1 MTLDASSLPAVVAT
15 GDRRKSLEA
24 VRDLLADRLIE
35 AGTREAATIA
45 KELRN
50 VMAELYSLPGERE
63 GSKSDEL
70 AARRDRRRAAAQGS

>member
-1 MTLDASSLPAVVAT
+1 MTLPEIVAT

-24 VRDLLADRLIE
+24 VRDHLARNLVDAE
-35 AGTREAATIA
+35 GREVATIA

-70 AARRDRRRAAAQGS
+70 AERRARRRAAAQGS

>member
-1 MTLDASSLPAVVAT
+1 MDALSLPSVVAT

-24 VRDLLADRLIE
+24 VRDLLADRLVE
-35 AGTREAATIA
+35 ASTREAAPIA

-70 AARRDRRRAAAQGS
+70 AERRARRRAAAQGS

>member
-1 MTLDASSLPAVVAT
+1 MDGSSLPEVVAT

-24 VRDLLADRLIE
+24 VRDHLAARLID
-35 AGTREAATIA
+35 AGTREAAAIA

-70 AARRDRRRAAAQGS
+70 ADRRARRRAAAAGS